1 MTGFQKPHQNFF
13 HPFAIFSPTKY
24 NLYVVHQQNGSPSL
38 HAHTTT
44 LCTIIVTNASQIRL
58 HPGANYLVPLITRT
72 KYKLHSP
79 KDRYTA
85 HDVQFCL
92 GTRTECDWS
101 GSVCCC
107 SVCST
112 EINHRLRVP
121 VPTYYSVETREQYT
135 EKRVVLLSHS
145 SPYNQP
151 VCSRITSYSSCE
163 AKKNF
168 PTLRICE
175 LGKRKPKSLRH
186 SIYAK
191 NIGIS
196 APGTFISSH
205 VSTRT
210 LCASRLLLFLSIPT
224 WSKSSRDR
232 WLK

>member
-44 LCTIIVTNASQIRL
+44 LCTIITNASQIRL

-121 VPTYYSVETREQYT
+121 VPTYYSSVETREQYT
-135 EKRVVLLSHS
+135 EKRVVLSTIPFQSL
-145 SPYNQP
+145 QP
-151 VCSRITSYSSCE
+151 TSLFPNNFLFILRSE
-163 AKKNF
+163 KKTF
-168 PTLRICE
+168 QPFE
-175 LGKRKPKSLRH
+175 L
-186 SIYAK
+186 A
-191 NIGIS
+191 N
-196 APGTFISSH
+196 
-205 VSTRT
+205 
-210 LCASRLLLFLSIPT
+210 
-224 WSKSSRDR
+224 
-232 WLK
+232 

>member
-121 VPTYYSVETREQYT
+121 VPTYYSSVETREQYT

-151 VCSRITSYSSCE
+151 VCSRITSYSFILRSE
-163 AKKNF
+163 KKLSN
-168 PTLRICE
+168 PSNLRIREATTQVLASFNLCE
-175 LGKRKPKSLRH
+175 KYWNICPWH
-186 SIYAK
+186 VHIITCVHQNAVCFSI
-191 NIGIS
+191 IIIS
-196 APGTFISSH
+196 VDTYME
-205 VSTRT
+205 
-210 LCASRLLLFLSIPT
+210 
-224 WSKSSRDR
+224 
-232 WLK
+232 